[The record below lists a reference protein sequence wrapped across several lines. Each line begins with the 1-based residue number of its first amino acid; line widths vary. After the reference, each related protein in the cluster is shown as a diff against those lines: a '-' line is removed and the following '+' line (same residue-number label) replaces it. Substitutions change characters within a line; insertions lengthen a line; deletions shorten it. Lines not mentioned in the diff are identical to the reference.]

1 MYNIKITFKER
12 KNLNKEDY
20 FISLSK
26 NRYIGD
32 DGVMIK
38 DMIYSKDLFCE
49 DIHFKRDWMS
59 LKEIAKKSVLVNI
72 SDAIVMNAKPLY
84 MLLGIKIPKEFT
96 YRQIKELYEG
106 FSEVCKEYGIEIIG
120 GDTIAGDKL
129 DISITV
135 ISKVK
140 RVIKRKG
147 VKKDYLFAYTG
158 TLGESKRDLKKLLQG
173 KKVSKDSKFIK
184 PILRDDF
191 FYKASKYLSSAL
203 DISDG
208 LYKDLSRL
216 TYVNKIGV
224 KFLKKLPKSIV
235 CSGEEYEILFAF
247 DKRYKNKILSI
258 AKKTKTPVTIFA
270 KAKRGKFRSLC
281 KENHF

>member
-1 MYNIKITFKER
+1 M
-12 KNLNKEDY
+12 NKEDY
-20 FISLSK
+20 FISLFK

-32 DGVMIK
+32 DGAVI
-38 DMIYSKDLFCE
+38 DNIVYSKDLFCE

-72 SDAIVMNAKPLY
+72 SDAIVMNAKPVYL
-84 MLLGIKIPKEFT
+84 LLGIKIPKKFN
-96 YRQIKELYEG
+96 YKQIRELNEG
-106 FSEVCKEYGIEIIG
+106 FKEISKEYGIKIIG

-129 DISITV
+129 DISITL

-140 RVIKRKG
+140 KPIKRKG
-147 VKKDYLFAYTG
+147 IKKGFLFAYTG
-158 TLGESKRDLKKLLQG
+158 TLGESKKELKKLLQG
-173 KKVSKDSKFIK
+173 KKILKNSKFIK
-184 PILRDDF
+184 PKLKDKF
-191 FYKASKYLSSAL
+191 FYKASKYISSAL

-216 TYVNKIGV
+216 TYANKIGV
-224 KFLKKLPKSIV
+224 KFIKKFKKSIA

-247 DKRYKNKILSI
+247 DKRYKDKILSM
-258 AKKTKTPVTIFA
+258 AKQTKTPITIFA